1 MDVKQLQALLAI
13 ADNGSFSAA
22 ARALATVQSNIS
34 GHVGRLE
41 RELGA
46 TLVDRQSGQ
55 LTDEGE
61 IVANRARRILHEM
74 EDIEAD
80 IASRGDQV
88 EGDARI
94 GSIGTTAR
102 WLMPRLLP
110 AVGRDHPGIRMTVHD
125 GATSTLLPRVA
136 SSEIDAAVVHVA
148 ADISDLDVT
157 PLFSED
163 LLLLVHTR
171 HPLAERGTLS
181 VSELAEHPVL
191 LAPRGSALRRIV
203 DRAAA
208 SRGVTLRPQA
218 EIDGVRLL
226 ASLAFEGF
234 GPAVVPASAV
244 PGWLRGD
251 FVRVTVPELPR
262 RRVGW
267 VQRRRPRPN
276 MATLA
281 VASSVREI
289 VARHGERTPG
299 VHPEI

>member
-1 MDVKQLQALLAI
+1 MDIKQLQALLAI
-13 ADNGSFSAA
+13 ADHGSFSAA

-41 RELGA
+41 GELRA
-46 TLVDRQSGQ
+46 TLVDRQSGR

-61 IVANRARRILHEM
+61 LVATRARRILHEM

-80 IASRGDQV
+80 IASLGDQV

-102 WLMPRLLP
+102 WLMPRVLP

-125 GATSTLLPRVA
+125 GATSSLLQRVA
-136 SSEIDAAVVHVA
+136 AAEIDAAVVHVPADA
-148 ADISDLDVT
+148 ADLDVT
-157 PLFSED
+157 ALFAED
-163 LLLLVHTR
+163 LLLLAHTK
-171 HPLAERGTLS
+171 HALAERDM
-181 VSELAEHPVL
+181 VSITELAAHQVL
-191 LAPRGSALRRIV
+191 LAPAGSALRRTV

-208 SRGVTLRPQA
+208 SRGVKLRPQA

-234 GPAVVPASAV
+234 GPAIVPASAV

-251 FVRVTVPELPR
+251 FVRIAVPELPR
-262 RRVGW
+262 RKVGW

-281 VASSVREI
+281 VAQVIRDV
-289 VARHGERTPG
+289 VARHGARTPG

>member
-1 MDVKQLQALLAI
+1 MDIKQLQALLAI
-13 ADNGSFSAA
+13 ADHGSFSAA

-34 GHVGRLE
+34 GHIGRLE
-41 RELGA
+41 RELRA
-46 TLVDRQSGQ
+46 TLVDRPSGH

-61 IVANRARRILHEM
+61 IVATRARRILHEM

-110 AVGRDHPGIRMTVHD
+110 AIGREHPGIRMTVHD

-136 SSEIDAAVVHVA
+136 SAEIDAAIVHVP
-148 ADISDLDVT
+148 ADVADFDVT
-157 PLFSED
+157 ALFAED
-163 LLLLVHTR
+163 LLLLVHSR
-171 HPLAERGTLS
+171 HRLADRESVSIVELASHPL
-181 VSELAEHPVL
+181 L
-191 LAPRGSALRRIV
+191 LAPAGSALRRSV

-208 SRGVTLRPQA
+208 SRGVSLHPQA

-251 FVRVTVPELPR
+251 FVRIAVPELPR

-276 MATLA
+276 LATLA
-281 VASSVREI
+281 VAQMVRGI